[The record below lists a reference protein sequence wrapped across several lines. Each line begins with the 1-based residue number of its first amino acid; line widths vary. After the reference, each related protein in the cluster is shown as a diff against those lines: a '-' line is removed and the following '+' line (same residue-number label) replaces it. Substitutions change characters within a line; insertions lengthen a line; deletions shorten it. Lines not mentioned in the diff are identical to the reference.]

1 MTSEL
6 YAKPQF
12 LDLEESK
19 LRCLENH
26 LESKEIYMNDFHWEL
41 TLLEME
47 DLFLS
52 VYETGR
58 RLPLHS
64 HFDVETGEF
73 LLFKVTSQGTKTLN
87 MSPDFIANVA
97 SQIEVALEKGFADY
111 VFFPDMGHAHLYF
124 PANHWQAEY
133 NQFNFSSAN
142 QHKLYAK
149 MLSDTKMRP
158 LYHLAEQLQLVDKK
172 TNQVLEDDI
181 LNFKYWH
188 RNFVGFNDGS
198 ENYDIYIAPPTQN
211 FNTVTSI
218 DEHQSWS
225 AGFSVHANS
234 KGCFAYKDKE
244 GVKRYFD
251 ISLEDVKYDPK
262 SQSANDLYS
271 TSFESHH
278 EKI

>member
-1 MTSEL
+1 MTPEL
-6 YAKPQF
+6 WAKPQF

-19 LRCLENH
+19 QRCQVSH
-26 LESKEIYMNDFHWEL
+26 LESKEIYMNDFSWGL

-58 RLPLHS
+58 RLPEHS
-64 HFDVETGEF
+64 HYDAKTGEF
-73 LLFKVTSQGTKTLN
+73 LLFKVTDQGKQPLT
-87 MSPDFIANVA
+87 MSPKFIANVA
-97 SQIEVALEKGFADY
+97 TQIEMALEKGFADY

-124 PANHWQAEY
+124 PKSHWQKEY
-133 NQFNFSSAN
+133 GQYDTSYSNHHN
-142 QHKLYAK
+142 LYAK
-149 MLSDTKMRP
+149 MLADSKMRP
-158 LYHLAEQLQLVDKK
+158 LYHLAEQLKMVDKE
-172 TNQVLEDDI
+172 TNLVLEDEI

-198 ENYDIYIAPPTQN
+198 KNYDIYIAPPTKN
-211 FNTVTSI
+211 FNTVSSI

-234 KGCFAYKDKE
+234 KGCFAYKDKD

-251 ISLEDVKYDPK
+251 ISLEDVGYDPNA
-262 SQSANDLYS
+262 SYADNFY
-271 TSFESHH
+271 
-278 EKI
+278 